1 LIASFDATIP
11 IFIVLARAYA
21 SIGGKAEAAP
31 FFGATG
37 LFVLA
42 YIGMAISLYPMI
54 VPYQLTLWGAG
65 SSPRTRISCT
75 VAIECPVIAAISG
88 TEQFDRARGA

>member
-31 FFGATG
+31 ILGATG
-37 LFVLA
+37 LFVVA
-42 YIGMAISLYPMI
+42 YIGVASACIRSSC
-54 VPYQLTLWGAG
+54 LTN
-65 SSPRTRISCT
+65 
-75 VAIECPVIAAISG
+75 
-88 TEQFDRARGA
+88 